1 MQSFEVVQTYYV
13 CAKKQRI
20 FLHIIHIFTTFAAK
34 LGQ

>member
-1 MQSFEVVQTYYV
+1 MQSFEVVQTYSV